1 MPTTFPFGRVRPIML
16 RVVIASLVV
25 AAVVAIVSIATA
37 SFGDTSWRLIGTAV
51 LFTAF
56 ALFSWYDADVS
67 SRRSTAFAVVSFAVS
82 IYLFVAGMVKI
93 WVPTRMLA
101 DPYGYVAWS
110 AFDGFLG
117 WVLLALIARV
127 ALLHVHLVLAIGAR
141 LRYAVMS
148 VVTTATLVLVG
159 TLATLLTLP
168 VLFTWL
174 DVHESY
180 WRAVGVVAVL
190 DALGTV
196 LVPLGYQLFAGAS
209 PRGGSEGGTAQ
220 AGATS
225 VPSEQQ
231 GGAWATGA
239 PGPEVGS
246 AASSTGFRPPSTAY
260 ARPGQRSLQWP
271 RYDDGTLLPAGAD
284 GGPDFRGVIGYDDW
298 TEQEQGRQHAQEHEQ
313 EQKQEREQAQEQG
326 SVDRPL

>member
-271 RYDDGTLLPAGAD
+271 RYDDGTLLPVGAD
-284 GGPDFRGVIGYDDW
+284 GGPDFRGVVGYDDW
-298 TEQEQGRQHAQEHEQ
+298 AERQ
-313 EQKQEREQAQEQG
+313 QG
-326 SVDRPL
+326 SGSRPL

>member
-25 AAVVAIVSIATA
+25 AAIVAIVSIATA
-37 SFGDTSWRLIGTAV
+37 NFGDTSWRLIGTAV

-67 SRRSTAFAVVSFAVS
+67 SRRSSAFAVVSFSVS

-93 WVPTRMLA
+93 WAPARTLS
-101 DPYGYVAWS
+101 DPDGYASWS
-110 AFDGFLG
+110 PFDGFLG

-141 LRYAVMS
+141 LRYRVMS
-148 VVTTATLVLVG
+148 VVTTVTLVLVG
-159 TLATLLTLP
+159 TLAALLTLP
-168 VLFTWL
+168 VLFTWF
-174 DVHESY
+174 DVHETY

-220 AGATS
+220 AGSTS

-246 AASSTGFRPPSTAY
+246 AASSAGFRPPSTAY

-271 RYDDGTLLPAGAD
+271 RYDDGTLLPVGAD
-284 GGPDFRGVIGYDDW
+284 GGPDFRGVVGYDDW
-298 TEQEQGRQHAQEHEQ
+298 AERQ
-313 EQKQEREQAQEQG
+313 QG
-326 SVDRPL
+326 SGNRPL

>member
-16 RVVIASLVV
+16 RVVIVSLVV
-25 AAVVAIVSIATA
+25 AALVAVVSIASA
-37 SFGDTSWRLIGTAV
+37 EFGDTSWRLIGTAV

-67 SRRSTAFAVVSFAVS
+67 SRRSSAFAVVSFGVS

-110 AFDGFLG
+110 PFDGFLG
-117 WVLLALIARV
+117 WVLLALVARV

-141 LRYAVMS
+141 LRYRVMS
-148 VVTTATLVLVG
+148 VVTTVTLVLVA
-159 TLATLLTLP
+159 TLAALLTLP
-168 VLFTWL
+168 VLFTWF
-174 DVHESY
+174 DVHETY

-196 LVPLGYQLFAGAS
+196 LVPLGYQLFAGAT
-209 PRGGSEGGTAQ
+209 PRVGSEGATAR
-220 AGATS
+220 AGATPA
-225 VPSEQQ
+225 PSEQQ
-231 GGAWATGA
+231 GGAWTTGA
-239 PGPEVGS
+239 PGPEAGS
-246 AASSTGFRPPSTAY
+246 AASSAGFRPPATAY

-271 RYDDGTLLPAGAD
+271 RYDDGTLLPVGAD
-284 GGPDFRGVIGYDDW
+284 GGPDFRGVVGYDDW
-298 TEQEQGRQHAQEHEQ
+298 AERQ
-313 EQKQEREQAQEQG
+313 QG
-326 SVDRPL
+326 SGSRPL